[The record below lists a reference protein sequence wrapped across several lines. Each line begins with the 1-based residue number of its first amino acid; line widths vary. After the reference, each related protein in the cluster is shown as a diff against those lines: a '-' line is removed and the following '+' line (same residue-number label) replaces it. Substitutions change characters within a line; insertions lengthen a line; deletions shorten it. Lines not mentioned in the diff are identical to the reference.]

1 MMSYPS
7 YFSLQ
12 LLYAYWGFT
21 TVFLFWAPMI
31 KATTVI
37 GGLKKQGKTFS
48 FLDAGRGIVAS
59 SIGLIGVL
67 IFSLVVIGD
76 ISDSTINE
84 KQEAF
89 RYVIAASSAI
99 VFLTGVTVYFSLNI
113 KVKDVANIGNFSD
126 MKNLVKSKSVILI
139 GLIILTAYMGY
150 KITDVY
156 SLYASEIMLF
166 DEIEAARVGALQQY
180 LRPLACISVAFFADK
195 SGNINVIIAGFVIM
209 LIGAILFA
217 SGIIVAGLNSLFI
230 LSLIIVAVGTYIIR
244 GLYFSIL
251 RDGGIPLAL
260 SGTAIGIVSIIGY
273 TPDIFATP
281 LYGYLLDTYKGI
293 KGHQLVYL
301 TLALSSIIGIY
312 VSLKFK
318 KINN

>member
-1 MMSYPS
+1 MELGTLFSTYGTVAFLSYLFAGVLADKFSPKKLLSFSLIFTSFGGFYMMSYPS

-59 SIGLIGVL
+59 SIGIIGVL

-99 VFLTGVTVYFSLNI
+99 VFLTGVIVYFSLNI
-113 KVKDVANIGNFSD
+113 KVKDVANIGDFSD

-139 GLIILTAYMGY
+139 GFIILT
-150 KITDVY
+150 
-156 SLYASEIMLF
+156 
-166 DEIEAARVGALQQY
+166 
-180 LRPLACISVAFFADK
+180 
-195 SGNINVIIAGFVIM
+195 
-209 LIGAILFA
+209 
-217 SGIIVAGLNSLFI
+217 
-230 LSLIIVAVGTYIIR
+230 
-244 GLYFSIL
+244 
-251 RDGGIPLAL
+251 
-260 SGTAIGIVSIIGY
+260 
-273 TPDIFATP
+273 
-281 LYGYLLDTYKGI
+281 
-293 KGHQLVYL
+293 
-301 TLALSSIIGIY
+301 
-312 VSLKFK
+312 
-318 KINN
+318 

>member
-48 FLDAGRGIVAS
+48 FLDAGRGIIAS

-99 VFLTGVTVYFSLNI
+99 VFLTGVIVYFSLNI
-113 KVKDVANIGNFSD
+113 KVKDVANIGDFSD

-166 DEIEAARVGALQQY
+166 D
-180 LRPLACISVAFFADK
+180 
-195 SGNINVIIAGFVIM
+195 
-209 LIGAILFA
+209 
-217 SGIIVAGLNSLFI
+217 
-230 LSLIIVAVGTYIIR
+230 
-244 GLYFSIL
+244 
-251 RDGGIPLAL
+251 
-260 SGTAIGIVSIIGY
+260 
-273 TPDIFATP
+273 
-281 LYGYLLDTYKGI
+281 
-293 KGHQLVYL
+293 
-301 TLALSSIIGIY
+301 
-312 VSLKFK
+312 
-318 KINN
+318 